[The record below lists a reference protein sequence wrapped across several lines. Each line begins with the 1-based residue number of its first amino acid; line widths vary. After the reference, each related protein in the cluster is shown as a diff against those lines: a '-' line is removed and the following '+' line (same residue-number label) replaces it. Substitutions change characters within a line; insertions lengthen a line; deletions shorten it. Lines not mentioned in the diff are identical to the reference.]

1 MSGLNGILLALCFI
15 AALFLLWR
23 DSMRARE
30 LAVSIC
36 RDICR
41 RHEVQFLDDTVSLSR
56 ISLRRHPPRGLAL
69 HRVYTFEFSAD
80 GATRSTG
87 TITITSN
94 RVEGVF
100 LPGVTS
106 YLEH

>member
-1 MSGLNGILLALCFI
+1 MGFNSVWLG
-15 AALFLLWR
+15 LFLVAAVFLVWR

-30 LAVSIC
+30 LATAAC

-41 RHEVQFLDDTVSLSR
+41 RHDVQFLDDTVSLSR
-56 ISLRRHPPRGLAL
+56 MAPCRNGPRGFSI
-69 HRVYTFEFSAD
+69 RRTYTFEFSAE

-87 TITITSN
+87 SITMASDRI
-94 RVEGVF
+94 EGVF
-100 LPGVTS
+100 LPGITQ